1 MEEDYVDFDFSNRRW
16 AKGATGERATLGWH
30 RSAAL
35 ALAAAGALSFY
46 FTRITPSLPPM
57 KVSRVTSYPGLET
70 EPALSP
76 DGKMVAFV
84 WDGENQ
90 DNRDIYVK
98 LVDEGVPVRLTHD
111 PADDLS
117 PTWSPDGRVY
127 SQYRVRDL
135 AGRLE
140 NVAGSSERIPSGT
153 GGDP

>member
-1 MEEDYVDFDFSNRRW
+1 MWILTFQTEGGPKAPR
-16 AKGATGERATLGWH
+16 AKRATLGWH

-90 DNRDIYVK
+90 DNRDIFVK

-117 PTWSPDGRVY
+117 PTWSPDGRLIAFQRE
-127 SQYRVRDL
+127 SRDRVWWADRGCPKIRC
-135 AGRLE
+135 AFRLM
-140 NVAGSSERIPSGT
+140 ERSMN
-153 GGDP
+153 